1 MLPARLKNIF
11 RPVNYAL
18 IACLL
23 LFAAAPGL
31 IATAATSEPLRL
43 AHRIKLPAEVKGRF
57 DHFGVDLQGG
67 RLFLAAESMHQVLV
81 LNLQT
86 GMLLHRITAV
96 QIPHAIVF
104 RQSGDRIYIT
114 DGGAGAVK
122 IFDGKSY
129 RLLKTI
135 KLQVDADSVAYD
147 HALRYLYVV
156 NGGEDA
162 HSSQSFISVI
172 DMNKNT
178 KTADIKLDSPHVEA
192 MALDTSNSRLYVND
206 TAKNA
211 VDVVERGKNT
221 VITSWLVKLCKQN
234 VPAAVDSANRRLFVG
249 CRNGKISIFDTQTG
263 REIQG
268 LAIGKGADDLT
279 YSPDNKRIYVSCGA
293 DDGSVYVFQ
302 QKSADQYESLGRV
315 TTGPGARNSIYIAS
329 LHELYVSVPAH
340 GATPAEI
347 LVYRDQ

>member
-1 MLPARLKNIF
+1 MLPAYLKNNF
-11 RPVNYAL
+11 RPLKCAL
-18 IACLL
+18 INCLL
-23 LFAAAPGL
+23 LFATVPSLIAAPQS
-31 IATAATSEPLRL
+31 AEPLRL
-43 AHRIKLPAEVKGRF
+43 VHRIKLPAEVKGRF

-67 RLFLAAESMHQVLV
+67 RLFLAAESMHEVLV

-104 RQSGDRIYIT
+104 RQSGDRIYVT

-147 HALRYLYVV
+147 QTMRNLYVV

-162 HSSQSFISVI
+162 HSPQSFISII
-172 DMNKNT
+172 DMNKNAR
-178 KTADIKLDSPHVEA
+178 TADIKLDSPHVEA
-192 MALDTSNSRLYVND
+192 MALDTSNSRLYAND

-211 VDVVERGKNT
+211 VDVVDRGKNT

-234 VPAAVDSANRRLFVG
+234 VPAAVDSVDHRLFVG
-249 CRNGKISIFDTQTG
+249 CRNGEISIFDT
-263 REIQG
+263 
-268 LAIGKGADDLT
+268 
-279 YSPDNKRIYVSCGA
+279 
-293 DDGSVYVFQ
+293 
-302 QKSADQYESLGRV
+302 
-315 TTGPGARNSIYIAS
+315 
-329 LHELYVSVPAH
+329 
-340 GATPAEI
+340 
-347 LVYRDQ
+347 